1 MTHGG
6 KRLGAG
12 RKVGTGK
19 YKEPTRPV
27 RIPESRI
34 ESVLSFLEETEG
46 YKLPMYAS
54 TVQAGFPSPADD
66 YITGKIDLNQQLI
79 KRPASTF
86 FVRVAGE
93 SMKDAGINDGDL
105 LIVDRSLEAKVGK
118 IVIAV
123 VNGELTV
130 KRLRIENGKG
140 TLMPENPDF
149 DPIDVT
155 EDSDFKVWGVVTNV
169 IHSV

>member
-130 KRLRIENGKG
+130 KRLMRAKDVLYLQAENKDY
-140 TLMPENPDF
+140 PDI
-149 DPIDVT
+149 PIKDT
-155 EDSDFKVWGVVTNV
+155 DTANVWGVVTNV
-169 IHSV
+169 IKGV